1 MRLEESR
8 GPEPPQAKACNFAE
22 LVSSLA
28 GSDPTNPAPG
38 FRGAGNDGRLG
49 SLVYVSSNGYSWSS
63 AVSGINGRFL
73 WFSARDIDPINTNT
87 RGHGFQL
94 RCLSE

>member
-1 MRLEESR
+1 M
-8 GPEPPQAKACNFAE
+8 
-22 LVSSLA
+22 
-28 GSDPTNPAPG
+28 
-38 FRGAGNDGRLG
+38 
-49 SLVYVSSNGYSWSS
+49 YVSSNGYSWSS